1 MNASTTALERR
12 TAVTASAVA
21 ECPFS
26 IAEEY
31 AAGYL
36 QSAEAGREAA
46 YIRVA
51 WFFPLNA
58 FRHRVKLSF
67 GRHLD
72 AGEPGRAHDELRVHW
87 ASGTRLLPDFRGT
100 VRFRIDGMRTLV
112 IIEGSYGVPL
122 GNLGRAFDALIG
134 KRVAQASMQDLA
146 DRIARYLG
154 KREATWR
161 QAQAS

>member
-1 MNASTTALERR
+1 MNASTTAPERR

-46 YIRVA
+46 YIRVS

-58 FRHRVKLSF
+58 FRRRVKLSF

-72 AGEPGRAHDELRVHW
+72 VGEPGRSHDELRVHW
-87 ASGTRLLPDFRGT
+87 TSGTRLLPDFRGT
-100 VRFRIDGMRTLV
+100 VRFRIDGMRTRV
-112 IIEGSYGVPL
+112 VIEGSYAVPL
-122 GNLGRAFDALIG
+122 GVLGRAFDAVIG
-134 KRVAQASMQDLA
+134 KRVALASMQDLA
-146 DRIARYLG
+146 DRIARYLAE
-154 KREATWR
+154 RESTWR
-161 QAQAS
+161 GKQAS